1 MAADNKQIAR
11 DVLAAVGGASNITS
25 AAHCMTRLR
34 LNLKDQSIP
43 NDDEVKKIKGVL
55 GAQWSGGQYQ
65 VIIGQNVPKVYDEV
79 VKMGVDAG
87 GSVDENLDAD
97 LPKEKLTPKK
107 VGANIMNYLSRSMVA
122 LIPLMMGAGLFKAV
136 FAIVGPD
143 MLNLLPADGSFATL
157 CNAVFNAGFYF
168 MPIYLGYSAAKTL
181 GMNVVLGM
189 LMGGILISPDLVAL
203 ANQSF
208 DIYGIPTTMLNY
220 SQTVLPILLSVWV
233 MSYVVKLFEKVVP
246 DTLSTIFVPFL
257 TVAVMLPVSLVV
269 LAPLG
274 NNIGNLI
281 SGFILSLNGP
291 VLGVIGG
298 IILGGFWEFLVM
310 TGMHVTVIMV
320 SMTVF
325 LENGYSS
332 GAIICPAYATIA
344 VWGMCLGIAL
354 RTKNKNDRSTALGC
368 FVSGLVGGVTEP
380 GLYGI
385 GFKFKRAM
393 IGMVAGGAVAGIYS
407 VVTNVTTYVMASS
420 NILCLIQF
428 TGGSTMNIVNGCIAS
443 ALALVVSTVVTYLT
457 GMTKEEVAQSALE
470 AEDTGL

>member
-97 LPKEKLTPKK
+97 LSKEKLTPKK
-107 VGANIMNYLSRSMVA
+107 IGENILNYLSRSMVA
-122 LIPLMMGAGLFKAV
+122 LIPLMMGASLFKAIG
-136 FAIVGPD
+136 ALIGPD
-143 MLNLLPADGSFATL
+143 MLNLVAADSNFILL
-157 CNAVFNAGFYF
+157 CNAMFNAGFYF
-168 MPIYLGYSAAKTL
+168 MPIYLGYSAAKTI
-181 GMNVVLGM
+181 GVTPVLGM
-189 LMGGILISPDLVAL
+189 LMGGVLIAPDLVAL
-203 ANQSF
+203 AGQPF
-208 DIYGIPTTMLNY
+208 DVYGIPTTMQNY
-220 SQTVLPILLSVWV
+220 SQTVLPIILSIWV
-233 MSYVVKLFEKVVP
+233 MSYVEKLFKKFIP
-246 DTLSTIFVPFL
+246 DTLATIFVPFL
-257 TVAVMLPVSLVV
+257 TMVVMLPIAFCL
-269 LAPLG
+269 LAP
-274 NNIGNLI
+274 IGNWAGQLVA
-281 SGFILSLNGP
+281 GFISSLTGP
-291 VLGVIGG
+291 GLGILGA
-298 IILGGFWEFLVM
+298 IIIGGFWEFLVM
-310 TGMHVTVIMV
+310 TGMHIAVLAIGMTGFLQTGSQTGAMV
-320 SMTVF
+320 CA
-325 LENGYSS
+325 G
-332 GAIICPAYATIA
+332 YATIA

-393 IGMVAGGAVAGIYS
+393 IGMVVGGAVAGIYS

-443 ALALVVSTVVTYLT
+443 ALALVVSAVVTYLT